1 MASPSV
7 KKMGVAG
14 GIQEGNYASSN
25 VVSTRGMRNRELGL
39 TLLPGSQISSG
50 LPDSPAQVTQVAFR
64 NRHSGSHSEQALDSK
79 SLICRPHASENY
91 CPAASTSTPE
101 AGESVGADIQDVDM
115 SSLRIPSVE
124 NFSLD
129 WCFEELG
136 MPTPHDSSNAV
147 APADFDMELFS
158 GGFCAESGSQQSHC
172 LIGQSLETQ
181 QPGIEASNTSDIE
194 RCAKSDITLP
204 SPSWGAL
211 ATGSPTISSDNHFI
225 QGNFDSNPEPLAKNS
240 SATDNG
246 LELQLHQLE
255 QKINELTKSLQ
266 LTNKEL
272 EDERAEKQKLN
283 KKAKS
288 LAKLLR
294 ECAPGK
300 VPVARML
307 KDVGKIPVDVDDNTR
322 ISYDPLLCPTPT
334 GQFSPAPVEAQAIKM
349 TVPLS
354 DPTPIDLTTDD
365 EPLFVTQIFPSSSA
379 PLPSTPSSREHG
391 SVPLATLYN
400 RLEKR
405 PLDWLEGSHP
415 LTGAKRQKSLDFINE
430 NIHALEVVN
439 EACQAANDSRIL
451 GRKEGSQARKLKSH
465 LEKKAKM
472 EAKKSAQA
480 RGKKARNSQ
489 RTRNGQNGSEDTL
502 MEMAGQMTTLT
513 QEQVQDMET
522 TLGRQDRTTH
532 VKLIADID
540 TMSNSKYNSSQSP
553 PKYPSNGDEGED
565 FDAIAAEL
573 EKAMEVEFEQG
584 REAHNGLEAKSESA
598 IAAEKAR
605 KNDDRSRSADSE
617 AVMPDEQEAKAD
629 ELGAESDGIKMAAR
643 EGYENGDDGT
653 NTEGYELSEES
664 EEE

>member
-25 VVSTRGMRNRELGL
+25 VVSTRGMTNRELGL

-64 NRHSGSHSEQALDSK
+64 DRHCGGHSEQALDSK
-79 SLICRPHASENY
+79 SLICRPHASENDY
-91 CPAASTSTPE
+91 PATSTSTPE
-101 AGESVGADIQDVDM
+101 AGESVGADIQDVDL
-115 SSLRIPSVE
+115 SSFQIPSIE

-136 MPTPHDSSNAV
+136 MPTLHDSSNAV

-158 GGFCAESGSQQSHC
+158 GGFCAEGGSQQSHC
-172 LIGQSLETQ
+172 LIEQSLESQ

-204 SPSWGAL
+204 SGAL
-211 ATGSPTISSDNHFI
+211 AMGSTTISSDNHFI
-225 QGNFDSNPEPLAKNS
+225 RGNFDSNPEPLVQNS
-240 SATDNG
+240 SATNNG
-246 LELQLHQLE
+246 LEFQLHQLE

-272 EDERAEKQKLN
+272 EDERAEKQKLK

-300 VPVARML
+300 VSLARVL
-307 KDVGKIPVDVDDNTR
+307 KDVGKIPVDDEDNTR
-322 ISYDPLLCPTPT
+322 ISYDPLHSPNPA
-334 GQFSPAPVEAQAIKM
+334 GQFSPAPVEAQAKKM
-349 TVPLS
+349 TVPS
-354 DPTPIDLTTDD
+354 SFPAPIDLTTDD
-365 EPLFVTQIFPSSSA
+365 GPLFVTRISPSSSV

-391 SVPLATLYN
+391 LGPLAILYN

-405 PLDWLEGSHP
+405 PFDWLEGSHP

-430 NIHALEVVN
+430 NIQALEVVN
-439 EACQAANDSRIL
+439 EACQAANDARIL
-451 GRKEGSQARKLKSH
+451 SRKEEAQARQLKSH
-465 LEKKAKM
+465 LEKKAEM
-472 EAKKSAQA
+472 EAKKSAEA
-480 RGKKARNSQ
+480 RGKKAKNSQ
-489 RTRNGQNGSEDTL
+489 RTRKGQNGSEDL
-502 MEMAGQMTTLT
+502 SVEMAEQMTKPT
-513 QEQVQDMET
+513 QGQVQDMET

-532 VKLIADID
+532 ARSLPDID
-540 TMSNSKYNSSQSP
+540 TLSNSKYNSPQPP
-553 PKYPSNGDEGED
+553 PKYPSNGDEDED
-565 FDAIAAEL
+565 FDGLGAEL
-573 EKAMEVEFEQG
+573 EKAMEAEFKQG
-584 REAHNGLEAKSESA
+584 GEVHDGLEAELELA
-598 IAAEKAR
+598 MTAEEAR
-605 KNDDRSRSADSE
+605 KNDDDRLSVDSE
-617 AVMPDEQEAKAD
+617 AVMPDERKAKG
-629 ELGAESDGIKMAAR
+629 EGLGAELDATKMAAR
-643 EGYENGDDGT
+643 KGYENGDDGP
-653 NTEGYELSEES
+653 NTEGYESSEGS